1 MVLSALRVVLLGVV
15 AVVPA
20 VVTAF
25 AVSRPVVSERSVTV
39 DSAPAVEVKPAL
51 VPAPIEARPP
61 VEIEP
66 TMRPR
71 RPVTRATI
79 ATHIAHAATRYRMSE
94 ELVAAVIAVESEF
107 NPRAVSRRGARGLMQ
122 LMPDTAAM
130 LGVRDPFDPRQNIDG
145 GARYLKDLMRRF
157 DDDLP
162 LALAAYNAGIPAVV
176 THGGVP
182 PFPETREF
190 VRRVLAR
197 LDADGDAV
205 AAAPAVRVVRLPA
218 RTRVALAVPISESVR
233 GPRVVTADV
242 PRQTIEPGD
251 GTSWVRLA
259 DAFSRAAAPEPRRD
273 DTQAP

>member
-71 RPVTRATI
+71 RPVTRAKI

-205 AAAPAVRVVRLPA
+205 AAAPAVWVVRLPA